1 MAILNHRRL
10 DMTYH
15 EDIQSE
21 QIINFR
27 DDPYRQFA
35 MRAKGFLGT
44 YLIALAAYQ
53 RGLQVT
59 FLYDTEKVKSS
70 DKIST
75 EVQVGRNFALS
86 DGKSVY
92 RFSSS
97 SGPFT
102 SNFAKNVTQRKDTQ
116 KILYQKVGIP
126 VPVGFL
132 SSKTDLDR
140 HLSEIEEQS
149 GASKFVIKPYN
160 GSLARDTYVNLTRDE
175 ASSIGRDFPYEE
187 LMLEEFVSGPEY
199 RFTVVNGKC
208 VGVFERR
215 APHVVG
221 DGVQTVEQLVEEK
234 NSERMRNP
242 FLVGK
247 YISILHMNAEDK
259 NAVVELGQQ
268 FQLSDLQRVGAGGDP
283 WDVTDVMPQVYKD
296 IAVKAT
302 SVIQSGSAGVDII
315 IGDLADPASARVLEA
330 NVRHHIEGHSFC
342 VNKEVWDNRV
352 AEAIVEMY
360 FPEARFRQTAHL
372 AIFDHRNVCRALQ
385 TQSFAALHLPRIE
398 EDWLAWNFFFGK
410 TDVHKQ
416 IRKYIVPILGSYG
429 LNCNEVQINRDRSCL
444 NIVGPAVSYEG
455 FLKETN
461 LVEALRLADEI
472 GSIGAL

>member
-1 MAILNHRRL
+1 
-10 DMTYH
+10 MTYH
-15 EDIQSE
+15 KEVQTDQLID
-21 QIINFR
+21 FR
-27 DDPYRQFA
+27 EDPYRQFA

-53 RGLQVT
+53 KGLQVT

-70 DKIST
+70 DRLST

-116 KILYQKVGIP
+116 KRLYEKVGIP

-132 SSKTDLDR
+132 SSKLDLGQ
-140 HLSEIEEQS
+140 HMSEIEKRS
-149 GASKFVIKPYN
+149 GISNFVIKPFN

-175 ASSIGRDFPYEE
+175 ALEIAQDFPYEE
-187 LMLEEFVSGPEY
+187 LMIEEFVSGPEY
-199 RFTVVNGKC
+199 RFTVVNGEC

-234 NSERMRNP
+234 NSERKLNP

-247 YISILHMNAEDK
+247 YISIEHMSLDDRNT
-259 NAVVELGQQ
+259 VVGFGQK

-283 WDVTDVMPQVYKD
+283 WDVTDVMPQIYKD
-296 IAVKAT
+296 IAVRAT

-315 IGDLADPASARVLEA
+315 IGDLEDPSSARVLEA

-352 AEAIVEMY
+352 AEAIVGMY
-360 FPEARFRQTAHL
+360 FPKARNGQTAHL

-398 EDWLAWNFFFGK
+398 EDWLAWNFFFGRS
-410 TDVHKQ
+410 DIHKQ

-444 NIVGPAVSYEG
+444 NIVGPAVAYEG

-472 GSIGAL
+472 GSMRPL